1 MIGAGKSHGNA
12 LDRPVDAWIR
22 GQIGPDHATLQLIA
36 NVGVYGSDLAAAAIV
51 VAALA
56 LRRWNAAALT
66 LISVPVAFVLTE
78 YIIKPLVRERI
89 DNFFTYPSG
98 HTEAVFCVVA
108 VLAVLLVNPQ
118 RFQPALWLRVLIVAA
133 AAAVGVAVGIAMIGL
148 DYHYLTD
155 TVAGGAAGLG
165 VVLGTAL
172 ALDHPAGRRRLRPTV
187 PASRAAGAA
196 GTGDDAVIRAGDQR

>member
-1 MIGAGKSHGNA
+1 VIGAGKSHGNA